1 MAKKTFRLLE
11 QGADSGHVAFDGRE
25 VGDEFEHDFGADPER
40 AVIAAGWV
48 ELVEEKPSEKT
59 STTKPKGQG

>member
-11 QGADSGHVAFDGRE
+11 QGAESQFAAFDGRE
-25 VGDEFEHDFGADPER
+25 VGDEFEHDFGHDAER

-48 ELVEEKPSEKT
+48 EPVEEKTSEKT
-59 STTKPKGQG
+59 STKQKGQG